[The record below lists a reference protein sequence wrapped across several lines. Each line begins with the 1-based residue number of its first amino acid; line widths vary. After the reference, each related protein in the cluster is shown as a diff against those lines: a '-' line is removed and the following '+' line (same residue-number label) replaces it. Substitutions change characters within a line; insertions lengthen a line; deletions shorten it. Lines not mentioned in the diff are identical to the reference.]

1 MTTLVHVACKH
12 LTNDTGRSAIVDLK
26 CTLAKPFSPHGLH
39 AEFTTTAY
47 RNGVPD
53 E

>member
-1 MTTLVHVACKH
+1 MWLANIS
-12 LTNDTGRSAIVDLK
+12 LMIPGRSAIVDLK